1 MTRRI
6 EIRHW
11 KEKKVN
17 TQEEVEAGTIGLITN
32 MIAAIPPQKLPRGV
46 KNFLVVN
53 RLQKSLAAAED
64 KKELVLE
71 EDVYKFLM
79 DHCMAEIASRW
90 GMMPDVSKAILDI
103 INAEEE
109 NPNE

>member
-11 KEKKVN
+11 KEKRAN
-17 TQEEVEAGTIGLITN
+17 INEEVEASTIGLITN

-46 KNFLVVN
+46 ESFKVVN
-53 RLQKSLAAAED
+53 RLQKSLEAAKD

-71 EDVYKFLM
+71 EDVYRFLM
-79 DHCMAEIASRW
+79 DHCMAEIDPRW
-90 GMMPDVSKAILDI
+90 GMMPDVSKAVLDI
-103 INAEEE
+103 VYAVEEDS
-109 NPNE
+109 NE